1 MFKYLLFALIVVPF
15 VELYLLVTI
24 GREIGFAP
32 TLGLVLLTGVVGT
45 WLARR
50 EGSRVMSRW
59 QSSLAMRQVPE
70 EGLFSGALIMLGG
83 VLLVIPGVLTDVAG
97 LLLLLPPVR
106 RWVTARLRR
115 SVERRMREGSLH
127 VTTIGGMGFP
137 GPFGGAPPP
146 GGPSFPRSWDE
157 DSQGPSA
164 RMRPGAPRSEVDAEF
179 TEEEPRH

>member
-15 VELYLLVTI
+15 VELYLLVAI
-24 GREIGFAP
+24 GREIGFMP
-32 TLGLVLLTGVVGT
+32 TLGLVLLMGLVGS

-50 EGSRVMSRW
+50 EGSRVMRRW
-59 QSSLAMRQVPE
+59 QTSLAMRQVPE

-106 RWVTARLRR
+106 RFVTVRLRR
-115 SVERRMREGSLH
+115 AVERRMREGSLH

-137 GPFGGAPPP
+137 GPFAGTPP
-146 GGPSFPRSWDE
+146 GGTSFPRSWEQDA
-157 DSQGPSA
+157 QGPSA
-164 RMRPGAPRSEVDAEF
+164 RIRSGASRSEVDAEF